1 MKNKMLSNFNFHYQP
16 RYINGE
22 ISSYEALLC
31 SVGEPVDVQD
41 FVISIK
47 DTVSFDLLVIKRVL
61 EDRAKY
67 DCESKIRVAINISI
81 SSLIDKDFVT
91 NCKAIFAVE
100 KNIILELTNHDS
112 CHHFD
117 QIQAAIAELKT
128 VDVCFAL
135 DDYGKGYVNSEMF
148 IHLDVDYIKL
158 DKKLISNIAQNYV
171 AYSLVRTT
179 YEKIANVLG
188 KKVIV
193 EGVETFEQL
202 NLLKQ
207 FGQMEYQGFYFS
219 YTLQAKQLEPTL
231 GICNKQKKKKSLSL
245 ALDKA
250 IYDIN
255 RAQNPIEIRAAIQ
268 KLTKVDHYNIVGVSP
283 NSFDVY
289 AEQQR
294 INENYKE
301 ILENSNSAHFLL
313 MSSLI
318 RTCDAFVII
327 RDNKGNAI
335 YNNEQ
340 HINYLNMDLV
350 NVPVE
355 EVCRVFPDY
364 RTCLALDQELLNGNS
379 CFIMS
384 NETVET
390 ENGTSFFHTYR
401 QKLTHFGQDFV
412 ICSVYKD
419 ENRISV
425 DKLTGCFNKEYLESS
440 EVKDHQKM
448 VFVDLDGFKPINDH
462 YGHNKGDEVLR
473 EFAFKMKSMLRESD
487 IMIRFGGDE
496 FILLFDSQLMDAVL
510 KRMNKIRKNIEQHF
524 ADLNLQLSFSYGV
537 STLENGYK
545 QALEMA
551 DKKMYQQKSERKQI
565 A

>member
-1 MKNKMLSNFNFHYQP
+1 MLSNFNFHYQP

-91 NCKAIFAVE
+91 NCKTIFAVE

-193 EGVETFEQL
+193 EGVETFQQL

-219 YTLQAKQLEPTL
+219 NTLQAKQLEPTL
-231 GICNKQKKKKSLSL
+231 SICNKQKKKKSLSL
-245 ALDKA
+245 TLDKA

-283 NSFDVY
+283 NIFDVY

-301 ILENSNSAHFLL
+301 ILENSNSAHSLL

-327 RDNKGNAI
+327 CDNKGNAI

-425 DKLTGCFNKEYLESS
+425 DKLTGCFNKEYLESN

>member
-31 SVGEPVDVQD
+31 SVGEPVDIQD

-193 EGVETFEQL
+193 EGVETFQQL

-219 YTLQAKQLEPTL
+219 NTLQAKQLEPTL
-231 GICNKQKKKKSLSL
+231 SICNKQKKKKSLSL
-245 ALDKA
+245 TLDKA

-283 NSFDVY
+283 NIFDVY

-301 ILENSNSAHFLL
+301 ILENSNSAHSLL

-425 DKLTGCFNKEYLESS
+425 DKLTGCFNKEYLESN

>member
-219 YTLQAKQLEPTL
+219 NTLQAKQLEPTL

-268 KLTKVDHYNIVGVSP
+268 KLTKVDHYNIVGV
-283 NSFDVY
+283 
-289 AEQQR
+289 R
-294 INENYKE
+294 
-301 ILENSNSAHFLL
+301 
-313 MSSLI
+313 
-318 RTCDAFVII
+318 
-327 RDNKGNAI
+327 
-335 YNNEQ
+335 
-340 HINYLNMDLV
+340 
-350 NVPVE
+350 
-355 EVCRVFPDY
+355 
-364 RTCLALDQELLNGNS
+364 
-379 CFIMS
+379 
-384 NETVET
+384 
-390 ENGTSFFHTYR
+390 
-401 QKLTHFGQDFV
+401 
-412 ICSVYKD
+412 
-419 ENRISV
+419 
-425 DKLTGCFNKEYLESS
+425 
-440 EVKDHQKM
+440 
-448 VFVDLDGFKPINDH
+448 
-462 YGHNKGDEVLR
+462 
-473 EFAFKMKSMLRESD
+473 
-487 IMIRFGGDE
+487 
-496 FILLFDSQLMDAVL
+496 
-510 KRMNKIRKNIEQHF
+510 
-524 ADLNLQLSFSYGV
+524 
-537 STLENGYK
+537 
-545 QALEMA
+545 
-551 DKKMYQQKSERKQI
+551 
-565 A
+565 

>member
-1 MKNKMLSNFNFHYQP
+1 MLSNFNFHYQP

-193 EGVETFEQL
+193 EGVETFQQL

-219 YTLQAKQLEPTL
+219 NTLQAKQLEPTL
-231 GICNKQKKKKSLSL
+231 SICNKQKKKKSLSL
-245 ALDKA
+245 TLDKA

-283 NSFDVY
+283 NIFDVY

-301 ILENSNSAHFLL
+301 ILENSNSAHSLL

-390 ENGTSFFHTYR
+390 ESGTSFFHTYR